1 MNTIIVK
8 ADNKMT
14 KALVA
19 IFEAFGLSFDV
30 KKDGAKEGS
39 LYDEEFVSKVLERSK
54 SAKSGN
60 TVPYSIIKKELFN
73 L

>member
-30 KKDGAKEGS
+30 KKEKEKNEYP
-39 LYDEEFVSKVLERSK
+39 YDQEFVNMVLNSRNEEGGK
-54 SAKSGN
+54 LL
-60 TVPYSIIKKELFN
+60 TDDYKKELFQDI
-73 L
+73 